1 MIFSPLS
8 LFFFVG
14 RLYGIF
20 VIEKF
25 KHILLRK
32 WVFWFMFYI
41 ILFFKCN
48 ISGYCFRFRYFKVLT
63 IYIFSFYPKKKKHL
77 HFQYHSNLLLHF
89 DILTPPDSVCHT
101 IKTCRCYSSVTL
113 ASGGFEEEREVSW
126 SGRFTIGLHRWNS
139 IGKVSYFLALL
150 MLKYWLAF
158 VFPLATMKR

>member
-63 IYIFSFYPKKKKHL
+63 IYIFSFYPKKKKASTFSVPFKSIIAFWYTNPSWLSWCVILLRPAGVTQVL
-77 HFQYHSNLLLHF
+77 H
-89 DILTPPDSVCHT
+89 
-101 IKTCRCYSSVTL
+101 
-113 ASGGFEEEREVSW
+113 
-126 SGRFTIGLHRWNS
+126 
-139 IGKVSYFLALL
+139 
-150 MLKYWLAF
+150 WLA
-158 VFPLATMKR
+158 VALKKRGRSAGQGGSQLDCIGGIQSVRFPIFLPYWCLSID